1 MNNDIVFVGEFG
13 RFGSGPDYTSK
24 EQIDELINTIRV
36 SGSSSVSLY
45 FHGGLVNRENGIE
58 AAKEYSLL
66 FEEAHSFPVCF
77 VWETGFKEILI
88 ERLKTIHKSK
98 LFQKALVKVLKKFA
112 ERYIPVVQSRGAASI
127 SDAWVEDQLKKDF
140 PFENFDHNVSAKSRS
155 VGVGN
160 EYERGEFEVTQEIEA
175 ELERELAMDMEFD
188 EIVREEAALDSSKS
202 TPRAL
207 LSGIA
212 VIKKIAAIVWRII
225 KRFYQ
230 HRDHEIYATS
240 VEEIL
245 REFYIGDIGTEIWS
259 LMKDKAGNMWMDD
272 DPATNKNEQGVAG
285 YFLNKIIELKRE
297 LPDLE
302 MNIVGHSAGCIS
314 LLNSY
319 QSIRFKN
326 CRDLLKEMIL
336 IAPAARIELC
346 NELMKGDTSFAK
358 RITLFALCDE
368 LEIHDT
374 LIKVIYPASLLYFV
388 SGLLEGAENDAMILG
403 MQRFWQEE
411 FVLSDSEEILNVK
424 KLFATSANSKVVFSP
439 TEINAPEGSKN
450 SGTGHSQI
458 DNDPM
463 VQKSIK
469 FLIES

>member
-1 MNNDIVFVGEFG
+1 MDNHVIFVGPSG
-13 RFGSGPDYTSK
+13 QFGSGPDYTSK
-24 EQIDELINTIRV
+24 EQIDELIKNIKA
-36 SGSSSVSLY
+36 SASSSVSLY
-45 FHGGLVNRENGIE
+45 FHGGLVNRESGIE

-66 FEEAHSFPVCF
+66 FEEANSFPVCF

-127 SDAWVEDQLKKDF
+127 TDAWVEDQLKRDF

-175 ELERELAMDMEFD
+175 ELERELSMDAEFD
-188 EIVREEAALDSSKS
+188 EIVMEEANLDASKS

-207 LSGIA
+207 VTGIT

-245 REFYIGDIGTEIWS
+245 REFYIGEIGTEIWS
-259 LMKDKAGNMWMDD
+259 LMKDKAANMWRDD

-285 YFLNKIIELKRE
+285 YFLNKMIELKKE
-297 LPDLE
+297 VPGLE

-314 LLNSY
+314 LLHAY
-319 QSIRFKN
+319 QSIRVKN
-326 CRDLLKEMIL
+326 CRDLVKEMIL
-336 IAPAARIELC
+336 IAPAARIDLC
-346 NELMKGDTSFAK
+346 NEMMEGDTSFAK

-388 SGLLEGAENDAMILG
+388 SGLLEGEENDAMILG
-403 MQRFWQEE
+403 MQRFWLDE
-411 FVLSDSEEILNVK
+411 FVLSDAEEILKVK
-424 KLFATSANSKVVFSP
+424 ELFIASTNSKVVFSP
-439 TEINAPEGSKN
+439 TEIDASHGGKN

-458 DNDPM
+458 DNDPL
-463 VQKSIK
+463 VQESIK
-469 FLIES
+469 FLIEN